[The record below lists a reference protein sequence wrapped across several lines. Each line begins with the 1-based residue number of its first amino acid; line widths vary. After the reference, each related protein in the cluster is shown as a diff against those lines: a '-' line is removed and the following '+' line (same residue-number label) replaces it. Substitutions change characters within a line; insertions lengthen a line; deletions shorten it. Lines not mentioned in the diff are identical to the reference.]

1 MTVVLS
7 APLPALLSAPLSAPR
22 RDRLHLRLM
31 ATTDLHG
38 HVFPWDYMQHRQA
51 PAIGLMQCARL
62 VAALRAGAAN
72 TLLLDNGDLLQGSAL
87 ADTIRQDPAR
97 PNPVIAAMNALGY
110 DAAAPG
116 NHDFD
121 LGLAF
126 LRSALDQAAFPF
138 VCSNLDEG
146 PALGLAAQAIL
157 TRHWRDGA
165 GQTHPVRVG
174 VAGFLPALTGSAW
187 GRSLTVRPAVAA
199 AQAAVARLRAAGADL
214 VIALCHSGIG
224 APDASDPAD
233 SAVATALAGVAGVDV
248 VVAGHSHQVFPA
260 PGLAAVPGVDPV
272 GGRLMGKPA
281 VLAGA
286 RGSHLGVIDLALD
299 RRGAGWQVTDSR
311 SAALPAAAA
320 GRVRAAPPLP
330 AADLAPARA
339 AHRRTLRRLNR
350 VVGSTRVRVHS
361 HFARIAESPAVRLV
375 AEAQRWCAA
384 RLLGGRAA
392 AGAGLPLLSAAAP
405 FRAGGFGGPD
415 NYTDIAPGPLSERHL
430 SELYPFADRLAILE
444 LTGAQLL
451 AWLEH
456 AAAGFPQ
463 LRPDRPDQPLIDEKV
478 PCFGF
483 DMILGLGYAID
494 LMRPARAGRIRDLC
508 CAGRPVGPHDRF
520 HLAASGYRAR
530 GGGGFP
536 PLPEGGQVLD
546 AGLTVREALARYLA
560 RTDPWA
566 PDGPPDWRLTAA
578 PGTTAVF
585 ATSPR
590 ALDLDVTLP
599 GLTLRPLGDGARG
612 FARVAVQF

>member
-1 MTVVLS
+1 S
-7 APLPALLSAPLSAPR
+7 APLTEPLSEPR

-31 ATTDLHG
+31 ATTDLHA
-38 HVFPWDYMQHRQA
+38 HVFPWDYVQHRQA
-51 PAIGLMQCARL
+51 PAIGLTQCARL

-87 ADTIRQDPAR
+87 ADTIRQASSR

-121 LGLAF
+121 LGLPF
-126 LRSALDQAAFPF
+126 LRAALDQATFPF
-138 VCSNLDEG
+138 VCSNLDEA
-146 PALGLAAQAIL
+146 PALGLAPQAIL

-165 GQTHPVRVG
+165 GQAHAVRVG
-174 VAGFLPALTGSAW
+174 LAGFLPALTGSPW
-187 GRSLTVRPAVAA
+187 GQSLTVRPAVAA
-199 AQAAVARLRAAGADL
+199 ARAAVARLRAAGADL

-224 APDASDPAD
+224 APDASALED

-260 PGLAAVPGVDPV
+260 PGLAALPGVDPV
-272 GGRLMGKPA
+272 AGRLMGKPA

-299 RRGAGWQVTDSR
+299 RQGPGWRVADSR
-311 SAALPAAAA
+311 SVALPATAA
-320 GRVRAAPPLP
+320 GAVRAAPPLP

-350 VVGSTRVRVHS
+350 PVGSTQVQVHS
-361 HFARIAESPAVRLV
+361 HFAQIAESPAVRLV
-375 AEAQRWCAA
+375 AEAQRW
-384 RLLGGRAA
+384 RAA
-392 AGAGLPLLSAAAP
+392 QALAGTAAGAAGLPLLSAAAP

-430 SELYPFADRLAILE
+430 SELYPFADRLVILE
-444 LTGAQLL
+444 LTGAQLRT
-451 AWLEH
+451 WLEH

-463 LRPDRPDQPLIDEKV
+463 LHPDRPDQPLIDDEV
-478 PCFGF
+478 PSFGF
-483 DMILGLGYAID
+483 DMILGLTYVID
-494 LMRPARAGRIRDLC
+494 LMRAPRAGRIRDLS
-508 CAGRPVGPHDRF
+508 CAGRPVGAQDRF
-520 HLAASGYRAR
+520 HLAASSYRAG

-536 PLPEGGQVLD
+536 SLPEGALLHD
-546 AGLTVREALARYLA
+546 TGLAVREALADYLA
-560 RTDPWA
+560 RTGPWV
-566 PDGPPDWRLTAA
+566 PNGPPGWRLAAA
-578 PGTTAVF
+578 PGTTAVL

-590 ALDLDVTLP
+590 ALQLDVTLP
-599 GLTLRPLGDGARG
+599 GLKLQPLGGNDRG